1 MSQTTG
7 HLLVVIS
14 EMSEL
19 SEVTVAGTS
28 HEVAGANLLHNYSSV
43 REFTEKILFLF
54 YWSAVTLDTL

>member
-1 MSQTTG
+1 MSPTTG

-43 REFTEKILFLF
+43 REFTEKILFLC